1 MKRLYYIVFING
13 EGVFPQKGSESYD
26 YDEVKREV
34 DKLNKQ
40 NDNPYCS
47 YDIFYKGVQD
57 K

>member
-1 MKRLYYIVFING
+1 MKKLYYIVLNNG
-13 EGVFPQKGSESYD
+13 EGLFPQKGSESYD